1 MQSMLD
7 HPDLGPFLVAKHF
20 TRAGG
25 RAGERE
31 LTLDAILDE
40 LETFGEVALVSAPIN
55 DCPQDRLPRRCVC
68 TVTMAWNA
76 LSLHADGHSRLLA
89 ALRCLMEVLTEVGRQ
104 EKQGHR
110 EIESF
115 LLDQ

>member
-1 MQSMLD
+1 
-7 HPDLGPFLVAKHF
+7 
-20 TRAGG
+20 
-25 RAGERE
+25 
-31 LTLDAILDE
+31 
-40 LETFGEVALVSAPIN
+40 
-55 DCPQDRLPRRCVC
+55 
-68 TVTMAWNA
+68 MAWNA